1 MFPKRLYSSLLK
13 SSLTVHT
20 QKTIGHHSSLVDSL
34 GLFNDLKVIFPNHA
48 RTLSEYLISRLSPAF
63 SHVPSHQIHRD
74 LPRLPQV
81 SPGNSSA
88 NVDMS
93 VFNNFWQTAE
103 EWRAIPGSLKFDL
116 WVVLSSQKELGRDLI
131 CRLDSILVKLE
142 NESNG
147 RYAEWR
153 SSLEEIKFRTKY
165 IYTIMLTV
173 IYSIFI
179 GDFLFQKPNSS
190 PSTPRE

>member
-1 MFPKRLYSSLLK
+1 MFSKRLYSSLLK
-13 SSLTVHT
+13 SSLIVHT
-20 QKTIGHHSSLVDSL
+20 QKPIGHHSSLVDSL
-34 GLFNDLKVIFPNHA
+34 GLFNDLKIIFPNHA
-48 RTLSEYLISRLSPAF
+48 RTLTDCIILKLSKAF
-63 SHVPSHQIHRD
+63 SFVPSHQIHRD

-81 SPGNSSA
+81 STGSNTA
-88 NVDMS
+88 NIDMS
-93 VFNNFWQTAE
+93 VFSNFWQTAE

-131 CRLDSILVKLE
+131 SRLDSILVKLE
-142 NESNG
+142 NESNV

-153 SSLEEIKFRTKY
+153 SALEEIKFRTKY

-179 GDFLFQKPNSS
+179 GDFLFQNPSS
-190 PSTPRE
+190 PATPRE

>member
-1 MFPKRLYSSLLK
+1 MFSKRLYSSLLK

-34 GLFNDLKVIFPNHA
+34 GLLNDLKVIFPNHA
-48 RTLSEYLISRLSPAF
+48 RTLAEYIISKLSPAF
-63 SHVPSHQIHRD
+63 SHVPLHQIHRD

-81 SPGNSSA
+81 SPGSSSA
-88 NVDMS
+88 NIDMS

-131 CRLDSILVKLE
+131 SRLDSILVKLE
-142 NESNG
+142 HESNG

-165 IYTIMLTV
+165 IYTILLTV

-179 GDFLFQKPNSS
+179 GDFLFQKPTSS
-190 PSTPRE
+190 IPRE